1 MAASTTRKQTA
12 AASMP
17 AGLPPITTSES
28 APAVLVFGPLDRE
41 YRPTA
46 KIAGSPAPASRP
58 NTTIFHGAVGL
69 IQDMVG
75 SLSQRPLLRARVR
88 RERRIRS
95 NRH

>member
-58 NTTIFHGAVGL
+58 NTTIFHRAVRV
-69 IQDMVG
+69 IREVG
-75 SLSQRPLLRARVR
+75 VFLSLGPRLRARVR
-88 RERRIRS
+88 PEGPIRS